1 MQITILTYIQIVNG
15 ANNKHKKSENI
26 PLEYLENNPKD
37 APEDS
42 TDILPEEL
50 ENGVHEPG
58 AV

>member
-26 PLEYLENNPKD
+26 PLEDLENNPED

-58 AV
+58 AL